1 MTNKE
6 IKVLYVSIP
15 YSGHEDT
22 FPTRCEAAKKKYH
35 KEGCRVITPADII
48 KDSATPYSQCMGKC
62 IEVLL
67 ECDEV
72 VFLSGWYDSKG
83 CNLEHSACQIYN
95 IPYFT
100 DAKL

>member
-1 MTNKE
+1 MTK
-6 IKVLYVSIP
+6 LYVSVP

-22 FPTRCEAAKKKYH
+22 FPARCEAAKKKYG
-35 KEGCRVITPADII
+35 KDYSVITPADII

-83 CNLEHSACQIYN
+83 CNLEYSACQIYN
-95 IPYFT
+95 IPHFI

>member
-1 MTNKE
+1 MRKKE
-6 IKVLYVSIP
+6 IKVLYVSMP
-15 YSGHEDT
+15 YTGHEDT
-22 FPTRCEAAKKKYH
+22 FPARCEAAKKKYQ
-35 KEGCRVITPADII
+35 EGCRVITPADII

-95 IPYFT
+95 IPYFI